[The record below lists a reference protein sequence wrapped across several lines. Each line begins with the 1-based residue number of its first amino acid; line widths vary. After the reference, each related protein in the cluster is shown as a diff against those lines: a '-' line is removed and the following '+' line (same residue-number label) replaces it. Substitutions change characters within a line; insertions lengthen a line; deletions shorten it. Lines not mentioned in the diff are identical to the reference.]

1 MATGSGKTFTAE
13 TLCYRLIR
21 YAGAQRILFLVDR
34 SNLGGQ
40 AKLEFNK
47 FTIAETQRKFPAE
60 YNIQHLTTNTT
71 DTGLHRHDPADL
83 LHPQR

>member
-1 MATGSGKTFTAE
+1 MRS
-13 TLCYRLIR
+13 CRLRLSRPVIR
-21 YAGAQRILFLVDR
+21 YAGAQRILFLVGR
-34 SNLGGQ
+34 SNLGGH

-71 DTGLHRHDPADL
+71 DTGLHRHDPAL
-83 LHPQR
+83 ENTGE